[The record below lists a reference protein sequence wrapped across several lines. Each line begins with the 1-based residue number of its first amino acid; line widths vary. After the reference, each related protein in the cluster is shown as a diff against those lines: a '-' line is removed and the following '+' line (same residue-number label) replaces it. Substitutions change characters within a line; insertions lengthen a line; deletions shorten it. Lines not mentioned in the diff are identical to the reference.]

1 MSDTGKTVP
10 DQHDVGERIREG
22 LARRRMSRLQ
32 LADAARLSV
41 STLEKGLSGE
51 RPFTL
56 ATLIR
61 IEDALGIRLRSAVPP
76 PAASAQASA
85 ELGAYRREGVD
96 WLIGSYLTLRP
107 SFEQTGAV
115 YAYLTEIFWN
125 DDAGHLGF
133 SEKARLDAH
142 FAQKG
147 AVSMPYQSGHIYL
160 VTNEH
165 GQYRLMTL
173 GRPSIAGD
181 MYGLL
186 TTLRSAR
193 GGRLTP
199 VAAPIALLRWDL
211 ERKGSPALGLVGA
224 EHPAFAEYRRE
235 VDRVCGEEF
244 SALIS

>member
-1 MSDTGKTVP
+1 MGDTGKAIP
-10 DQHDVGERIREG
+10 DQHDIGARIREG
-22 LARRRMSRLQ
+22 LARRRMSRMQ
-32 LADAARLSV
+32 LADAARLSL

-61 IEDALGIRLRSAVPP
+61 IEDALGVRLRPAS
-76 PAASAQASA
+76 PAAASPQASA

-96 WLIGSYLTLRP
+96 WLIGTYLTLRP
-107 SFEQTGAV
+107 SFEQPGAV
-115 YAYLTEIFWN
+115 YAYLTDIFW
-125 DDAGHLGF
+125 DEAAGHLGF
-133 SEKARLDAH
+133 SEKQRVDAR

-165 GQYRLMTL
+165 GQYRLITL
-173 GRPSIAGD
+173 RRPSIAGD

-186 TTLRSAR
+186 MTLRSAR

-199 VAAPIALLRWDL
+199 VAAPVALLRQ
-211 ERKGSPALGLVGA
+211 EAGGAEPAALGLIEPGHA
-224 EHPAFAEYRRE
+224 AFADYRRE
-235 VDRVCGEEF
+235 VDRVCEEEF
-244 SALIS
+244 STLIS

>member
-1 MSDTGKTVP
+1 MSETKSP
-10 DQHDVGERIREG
+10 DQHGVSERIREG
-22 LARRRMSRLQ
+22 LARRRMSRMQ

-61 IEDALGIRLRSAVPP
+61 IEDALGVRLRPAT
-76 PAASAQASA
+76 PAAVSAQAAA

-107 SFEQTGAV
+107 SFENPGAV
-115 YAYLTEIFWN
+115 YAYLTEIVWD
-125 DDAGHLGF
+125 DDAGHLRF
-133 SEKARLDAH
+133 SEKQRIDAR

-199 VAAPIALLRWDL
+199 VAAPIVLLRQS
-211 ERKGSPALGLVGA
+211 EGAGTPVLGLIEKGQ
-224 EHPAFAEYRRE
+224 EAFAGYRRE
-235 VDRVCGEEF
+235 VDRVCDEEF

>member
-1 MSDTGKTVP
+1 MSETGKGVL
-10 DQHDVGERIREG
+10 DQHDVGARIREG
-22 LARRRMSRLQ
+22 LARRRMSRSQ

-61 IEDALGIRLRSAVPP
+61 IEDALGVRLRATA
-76 PAASAQASA
+76 PAGASPQASA

-107 SFEQTGAV
+107 SFEHPGAV
-115 YAYLTEIFWN
+115 YAYLTEIFW
-125 DDAGHLGF
+125 DDQADHLGF
-133 SEKARLDAH
+133 SEKQRIDAR

-199 VAAPIALLRWDL
+199 VAAPIALLRQSEDRG
-211 ERKGSPALGLVGA
+211 EPPVLGLIGQDHA
-224 EHPAFAEYRRE
+224 AFADYRRE
-235 VDRVCGEEF
+235 VDRVCEEEF

>member
-1 MSDTGKTVP
+1 MGETAKGTP

-22 LARRRMSRLQ
+22 LARRRMSRMQ

-61 IEDALGIRLRSAVPP
+61 IEDALGIRLR
-76 PAASAQASA
+76 AATLPTLSPQASA

-107 SFEQTGAV
+107 SFEHPGAV
-115 YAYLTEIFWN
+115 YAYLTEIFWD
-125 DDAGHLGF
+125 DDAGHLRF
-133 SEKARLDAH
+133 SEKQRLDAH

-147 AVSMPYQSGHIYL
+147 AVSMPYQSGYIYL

-193 GGRLTP
+193 GGRLIP
-199 VAAPIALLRWDL
+199 VAAPIALLRQG
-211 ERKGSPALGLVGA
+211 EGATATPVLGLVEQGQT
-224 EHPAFAEYRRE
+224 AFRDYRRE
-235 VDRVCGEEF
+235 VDRVSEEEF

>member
-1 MSDTGKTVP
+1 M
-10 DQHDVGERIREG
+10 
-22 LARRRMSRLQ
+22 ARRRMSRLQ
-32 LADAARLSV
+32 LADAAKLSV

-61 IEDALGIRLRSAVPP
+61 IEDALGVRLRSAAA
-76 PAASAQASA
+76 PAASPQAA
-85 ELGAYRREGVD
+85 ADLGAYRREGVD

-107 SFEQTGAV
+107 SFETPGAV

-133 SEKARLDAH
+133 SEKARLDAQ

-173 GRPSIAGD
+173 GRPSIAGN

-199 VAAPIALLRWDL
+199 VAAPVALLKWDAARRG
-211 ERKGSPALGLVGA
+211 EPALGLVA
-224 EHPAFAEYRRE
+224 EGHAAFADYRRE
-235 VDRVCGEEF
+235 VDRVCDEEF
-244 SALIS
+244 SALIA

>member
-1 MSDTGKTVP
+1 MSETAKAIP
-10 DQHDVGERIREG
+10 DQRNISERIREG
-22 LARRRMSRLQ
+22 LARRRMSRMQ

-61 IEDALGIRLRSAVPP
+61 IEDALGIRLRAAAP
-76 PAASAQASA
+76 PALSPQASA
-85 ELGAYRREGVD
+85 DLGAYRREGVD

-107 SFEQTGAV
+107 SFEHSGAV
-115 YAYLTEIFWN
+115 YAYLTEIFWD

-133 SEKARLDAH
+133 SEKQRLDAH

-147 AVSMPYQSGHIYL
+147 AVSMPYQSGYIHL
-160 VTNEH
+160 VTNQH

-199 VAAPIALLRWDL
+199 VAAPIALLRQS
-211 ERKGSPALGLVGA
+211 EKRTGSPALGLI
-224 EHPAFAEYRRE
+224 EHGQTAFPDYRRE
-235 VDRVCGEEF
+235 VDRVCEEEF

>member
-1 MSDTGKTVP
+1 MSETGRAIA
-10 DQHDVGERIREG
+10 DQHELAERIREG
-22 LARRRMSRLQ
+22 LARRRMSRMQ

-61 IEDALGIRLRSAVPP
+61 IEDALGVRLR
-76 PAASAQASA
+76 PATPHDAAAQASA
-85 ELGAYRREGVD
+85 ELGAYRREGVE

-107 SFEQTGAV
+107 SFEHPGAV

-125 DDAGHLGF
+125 EAAGHLGF
-133 SEKARLDAH
+133 SEKQRIDAR

-147 AVSMPYQSGHIYL
+147 SVSMPYQSGHIYL

-165 GQYRLMTL
+165 GQYRLVTL

-199 VAAPIALLRWDL
+199 VATPIALLRQGGD
-211 ERKGSPALGLVGA
+211 GAAVLGLIEPG
-224 EHPAFAEYRRE
+224 EPAFADYRRE
-235 VDRVCGEEF
+235 VDRVCEEEF
-244 SALIS
+244 SALIA

>member
-1 MSDTGKTVP
+1 MSDKSAPEQQDLGA
-10 DQHDVGERIREG
+10 RIREG
-22 LARRRMSRLQ
+22 MARRRMSRLQ

-51 RPFTL
+51 RPFSI

-61 IEDALGIRLRSAVPP
+61 IEDAIGIRLR
-76 PAASAQASA
+76 AASSAPGAQASA
-85 ELGAYRREGVD
+85 ELGAYRREGVE

-107 SFEQTGAV
+107 SFEKPDTI
-115 YAYLTEIFWN
+115 YAYLTEISWN
-125 DDAGHLGF
+125 DEAGHLAF
-133 SEKARLDAH
+133 SEKLRLDAH

-199 VAAPIALLRWDL
+199 VAAPIALLRWDID
-211 ERKGSPALGLVGA
+211 RKGAPALGQIDA
-224 EHPAFAEYRRE
+224 ASPAYADYRRE
-235 VDRVCGEEF
+235 VDRICGEEF
-244 SALIS
+244 IALIA

>member
-1 MSDTGKTVP
+1 MSETGKDSP
-10 DQHDVGERIREG
+10 DQHDIGARIREG
-22 LARRRMSRLQ
+22 LARRRMSRMQ

-56 ATLIR
+56 ATLVR
-61 IEDALGIRLRSAVPP
+61 IEDALGIRLR
-76 PAASAQASA
+76 PAAPAPSSTRASA

-96 WLIGSYLTLRP
+96 WLIGTYLTLRP
-107 SFEQTGAV
+107 SFDRPGAV
-115 YAYLTEIFWN
+115 YAYLIEIFW
-125 DDAGHLGF
+125 DEDADLLGF
-133 SEKARLDAH
+133 SEKQRLDAR

-160 VTNEH
+160 VTNEQ

-173 GRPSIAGD
+173 SRPSIAGD

-186 TTLRSAR
+186 MTLRSAR

-199 VAAPIALLRWDL
+199 VAAPMALLRQGKNDA
-211 ERKGSPALGLVGA
+211 EPPVLGLIEPG
-224 EHPAFAEYRRE
+224 HPAFADYRRE
-235 VDRVCGEEF
+235 VDRVCEEEF
-244 SALIS
+244 STLVS

>member
-1 MSDTGKTVP
+1 MSETGRGIPEQQGVS
-10 DQHDVGERIREG
+10 ERIREG
-22 LARRRMSRLQ
+22 LARKRMSRMQ

-61 IEDALGIRLRSAVPP
+61 IEDALGLRLRPATP
-76 PAASAQASA
+76 PAASAKAAA

-107 SFEQTGAV
+107 SFEHAGAV
-115 YAYLTEIFWN
+115 YAYLTEIVWN
-125 DDAGHLGF
+125 DEAGHLGF
-133 SEKARLDAH
+133 SEKQRIDAR

-147 AVSMPYQSGHIYL
+147 AVSMPYQSGYIYL

-165 GQYRLMTL
+165 GQYRLLTL
-173 GRPSIAGD
+173 SRPSIAGD

-199 VAAPIALLRWDL
+199 VAAPIALLRQGG
-211 ERKGSPALGLVGA
+211 ERGEAPVLGLVEEGHA
-224 EHPAFAEYRRE
+224 AYADYRRE
-235 VDRVCGEEF
+235 VDRVCEEEF